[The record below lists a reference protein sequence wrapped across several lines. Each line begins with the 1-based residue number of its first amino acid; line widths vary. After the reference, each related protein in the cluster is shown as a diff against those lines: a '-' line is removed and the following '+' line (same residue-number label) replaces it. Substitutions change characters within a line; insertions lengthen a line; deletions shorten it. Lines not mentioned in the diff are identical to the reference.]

1 MLAAVLPVEAQM
13 IASAPLPFAH
23 DTASVMPRSLKLP
36 VGFMPSNLRW
46 VSMPIRS
53 DRRGAWI
60 SGVEPSISDTIGMSA
75 LERQPVAVALDQGHA
90 VRPP

>member
-36 VGFMPSNLRW
+36 VGFIPSNLRC
-46 VSMPIRS
+46 VSTPRRS
-53 DRRGAWI
+53 DSRGAWI
-60 SGVEPSISDTIGMSA
+60 SGVEPSISDTTGVSA
-75 LERQPVAVALDQGHA
+75 SSGSRS
-90 VRPP
+90 R